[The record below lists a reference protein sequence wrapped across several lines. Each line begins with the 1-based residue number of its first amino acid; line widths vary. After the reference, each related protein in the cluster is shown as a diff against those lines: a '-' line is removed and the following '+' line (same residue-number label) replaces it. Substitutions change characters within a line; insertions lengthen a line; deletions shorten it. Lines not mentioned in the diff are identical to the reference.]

1 MTDETSVKRRRG
13 AQRGNQNAK
22 GNRGNSHP
30 RRNYGNRGGAG
41 APERNQFARRRPL
54 TLGAAL
60 LSEYAH
66 DVQARAWIEE
76 HFELLKSVPDESTQ
90 RANPI
95 DIAQAIGLTPEAIVE
110 KGREYALGLYA
121 CPEPQVE
128 VCPAVYAGRK
138 RAA

>member
-1 MTDETSVKRRRG
+1 MEWKMTDDTVKRRRG

-41 APERNQFARRRPL
+41 APEGNQFARRRLL

-66 DVQARAWIEE
+66 DAHARAWIEE
-76 HFELLKSVPDESTQ
+76 NFELLKSVPDESAQ
-90 RANPI
+90 RTNPI
-95 DIAQAIGLTPEAIVE
+95 DIAQVIGLTPESIIKKE
-110 KGREYALGLYA
+110 RE
-121 CPEPQVE
+121 
-128 VCPAVYAGRK
+128 
-138 RAA
+138 